1 MPKNPRLNFILLA
14 SAITAMTL
22 GAAAGVLIPLASSLR
37 DDRPGVE
44 TLARSPQ
51 SPEAKGLQQLNNL
64 QLELIAKRPNADQA
78 RNRARYILAN
88 RSLKEQPQAALDWSQ
103 GLETD
108 YKLLAPQVL
117 VLRAQALTQLGN
129 ENQAEAVW
137 QELAAMDGDSPAIAE
152 ALIHLAQKDDS
163 YGNQAISRFP
173 SYPETVEL
181 AIARLE
187 KDPKN
192 TDLMMQVVRYGLH
205 TKSLDQVL
213 TDLVENKDIQ
223 LKPEDW
229 TDVGFAHWEKLN
241 FKGGAKAYAKAP
253 ANAKHLY
260 RTARSLQ
267 LSQQETKS
275 KPIYTQVAQSFAG
288 SEEAGLALK
297 RLAEMN
303 QGQKALP
310 YWDQL
315 IQSYP
320 DLAPEALLA
329 KSRLLDKLNSKD
341 SASQMRQFLLKNHP
355 KSNAAA
361 ELRWELAEKY
371 AEVNSL
377 KEAVQ
382 LTSDIQKFNVG
393 HENTPRAI
401 FWNGRWQQKL
411 QQNQQAAEAFN
422 SLLKDYPDSYYAWRA
437 AAVLGLPVGDF
448 LSVKDLSPEMVPHT
462 QRGNLPAG
470 SEAINE
476 LYAIGEDQAAWE
488 LWQTE
493 FANRQDPSV
502 AEQFTDGLLRLG
514 VGDHLDG
521 IYMIGSLA
529 FRDDPK
535 EKAEYEALSKQPEY
549 WYALY
554 PLPFFDDI
562 QAASKNEKL
571 NPLLVTALIRQ
582 ESRFMP
588 AIGSVVGARGLMQVM
603 PETADWV
610 APNAGIDEF
619 ELTDPLDNLKMG
631 TWYLNYTHEEWDGNS
646 MLAVASYNAGPGNVS
661 DWVQRFKNED
671 VDSFVE
677 KIPFPETRGY
687 VEHVFEN
694 YWNYMRLYNP
704 EMSQLMAKYGDNLS
718 PVAGR

>member
-1 MPKNPRLNFILLA
+1 MLA

-22 GAAAGVLIPLASSLR
+22 GAAAGVLLPLASSLR
-37 DDRPGVE
+37 EERPGVE
-44 TLARSPQ
+44 NLARSSQ
-51 SPEAKGLQQLNNL
+51 SPDAKGLHQLNDL

-78 RNRARYILAN
+78 RNRARYILAS
-88 RSLKEQPQAALDWSQ
+88 RALAEQPQVALDRLK

-117 VLRAQALTQLGN
+117 AMRAQALVKLGN

-137 QELAAMDGDSPAIAE
+137 QELAALEGESPVIAE
-152 ALIHLAQKDDS
+152 ALVTLAEKDDS
-163 YGNQAISRFP
+163 YGNQALSRFP
-173 SYPETVEL
+173 SHPQSVEL
-181 AIARLE
+181 AIARLKQE
-187 KDPKN
+187 PQN
-192 TDLMMQVVRYGLH
+192 TDLMMQVVRHGLH
-205 TKSLDQVL
+205 TETLDQVL
-213 TDLVENKDIQ
+213 TDLVEKKDIKLQ
-223 LKPEDW
+223 PEDW
-229 TDVGFAHWEKLN
+229 ADVGFAHWEKLN

-267 LSQQETKS
+267 LSEQQTKS

-288 SEEAGLALK
+288 TEEAGLSLK
-297 RLAEMN
+297 RLAEMS

-310 YWDQL
+310 FWDQL
-315 IQSYP
+315 IQDYP
-320 DLAPEALLA
+320 DHAPEALLQ
-329 KSRLLDKLNSKD
+329 KSRLLDKLNSKE
-341 SASQMRQFLLKNHP
+341 SASQMRQFLLKHHP
-355 KSNAAA
+355 KSDAAA

-371 AEVNSL
+371 AEVNSY

-382 LTSDIQKFNVG
+382 LTGDIQKFNLA
-393 HENTPRAI
+393 HDNTPRAI
-401 FWNGRWQQKL
+401 FWKGRWQQKL
-411 QQNQQAAEAFN
+411 QQNQQAAQSFN
-422 SLLKDYPDSYYAWRA
+422 SLLEDHPDSYYAWRA

-470 SEAINE
+470 SEVINE
-476 LYAIGEDQAAWE
+476 LYAIGEDQAAWD

-493 FANRQDPSV
+493 FVNRQDPSV

-535 EKAEYEALSKQPEY
+535 EKAQYEALSKQPEY

-562 QAASKNEKL
+562 QAASENEKL

-588 AIGSVVGARGLMQVM
+588 GIGSVVGARGLMQVM

-619 ELTDPLDNLKMG
+619 ELTDPVDNLKMG
-631 TWYLNYTHEEWDGNS
+631 TWYLNYTHEEWNGNS

-661 DWVQRFKNED
+661 DWVTRFKNED

-704 EMSQLMAKYGDNLS
+704 EMSQLMAKYGNNLS